1 MTASTYS
8 HFSTNQRLYKEQNKM
23 LCMMTNSV
31 AIRAGV
37 YFPIYEVL
45 ITYQKMAELTPREGL
60 FEICNYGKLRGRGL
74 RALKSSK
81 PGDNIL
87 ESTPVVFVLSNN
99 VRGQCCDMC
108 FTQGGDLQRCSKCK
122 FARYCDRQC
131 QKKDWKEHKI
141 ECERILR
148 VSPNVPTDLV
158 RLMARIMQKKHSDAA
173 LCKYLSQLVSHHEQL
188 GELRRDAFTTII
200 TVLKHF
206 VGGKDFQKFSTA
218 ELFELFGKISCNC
231 FTMCGAE
238 LQPLGEHIL
247 RTKYSYRTTV

>member
-1 MTASTYS
+1 MD
-8 HFSTNQRLYKEQNKM
+8 RLDIN
-23 LCMMTNSV
+23 TV
-31 AIRAGV
+31 TIRAGV

-87 ESTPVVFVLSNN
+87 ESAPVFFVLSNN

-173 LCKYLSQLVSHHEQL
+173 LCKYLSQLVSHHKQL
-188 GELRRDAFTTII
+188 GELRKDAFTTII

-231 FTMCGAE
+231 FTICGAE